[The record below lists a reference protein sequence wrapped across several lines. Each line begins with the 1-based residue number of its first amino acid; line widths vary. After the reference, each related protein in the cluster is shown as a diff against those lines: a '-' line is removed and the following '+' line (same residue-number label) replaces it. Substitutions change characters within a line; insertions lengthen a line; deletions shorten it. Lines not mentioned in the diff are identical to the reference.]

1 VQARGTKRMR
11 QVSLVGVAT
20 LSMSAVNRV
29 LSSKPNAVVGVD
41 VDGLASAPQRYESL
55 RRSCFGRSE
64 PVARVHAPSCVE
76 CTWCK
81 RLTCAYKWTWSCG
94 PDEYS
99 HTPGHHYHSSI
110 VVAVEKGTWRRW
122 LSWNE
127 TLEVCWA
134 RRTWCEAHAGTV
146 RRVRDVVKPCGSAGL
161 SNHRWRKAVRIA

>member
-1 VQARGTKRMR
+1 VQARGTRRMR
-11 QVSLVGVAT
+11 QVSLVVVAT

-55 RRSCFGRSE
+55 RRSCYGRTE
-64 PVARVHAPSCVE
+64 PVARVHVPTCVE
-76 CTWCK
+76 RTWCK

-94 PDEYS
+94 PGGYS

-110 VVAVEKGTWRRW
+110 VVAVEKGTLRRW
-122 LSWNE
+122 LSRNE
-127 TLEVCWA
+127 TLEVYRA
-134 RRTWCEAHAGTV
+134 HRTWCEAHAGTV

-161 SNHRWRKAVRIA
+161 SNHRWSKPVRMP